1 MDIKEPPLDRLA
13 RLSRHAARLLDARPE
28 LKELSSRMDQPF
40 TREEMAAWLAEPVA
54 DEEALKTRLRQL
66 KNRVWVVT
74 AARDLAGLASLE
86 EVTGAFSDLAEM
98 SIQSALDFHARL
110 LAERHGQPANADG
123 SQMELVVV
131 GMGKLGGGELNVSSD
146 IDLIYL
152 YPDEGETRPLTPAP
166 LPQERGSIV
175 PLSHH
180 EFFQRLGKKIS
191 NTISDTTADG
201 YVFRVDLR
209 LRPWGDSGPL
219 AMSYAMLEDYLTLH
233 GRPWERYAW
242 IKGRLLTG
250 GRHKELDDVVRPF
263 VFRKY
268 LDFNAYQS
276 LRELHAQIRAEVVR
290 KDRQNNIKLGPGG
303 IREIEFAAQVFQLIR
318 GGHEPALRIK
328 PTQQV
333 LKVLAGHQ
341 FIPQATADQLIEA
354 YRFLRALEH
363 RLQYLDDA
371 QTQTLPGDEESRRL
385 IAEAMNF
392 DNWEALLA
400 SLNQHRKITEQHF
413 EQIFAA
419 PQADQSSHPLLPV
432 WQQPEAHITQLETL
446 GFENAADMATRLGQL
461 REIAVTR
468 FPESSRIRADS
479 LMPPIIELSAQQAHP
494 DDTLTRFTGFI
505 ETIAR
510 RQTYLALLAE
520 YPAALKQ
527 LARLFSASPWA
538 AQLVTRQPQLLDEL
552 IDPRQ
557 LFEIPDWP
565 ALAAR
570 LHEALDAEAGDM
582 EAQMD
587 RLRRFKQAQ
596 TLHLLAQDV
605 ADALKLETLSDHLAA
620 LADLLLAETL
630 HRAWLTMPNRHLDQP
645 HFAII
650 GYGKLGGKDLG
661 YASDRD
667 IVFLYDD
674 DTPDAGAIYARLVQ
688 KLSTW
693 FSTATSA
700 GVLYDTDLRLR
711 PDGASG
717 LLVSSVEAFEDY
729 QRNKAWTWEH
739 QALTR
744 ARHVCGDAAIGEKF
758 EAIRRGILTL
768 SRDAAKLKEDVLT
781 MRQKMRDGHPNDTDL
796 FDIKHDNGGIVDVE
810 FAVQYLILL
819 HAKNHPE
826 LLDNAGNIAL
836 LRRCGKSGLLPED
849 IAENAANAYRE
860 LRRQQHLIKLSGA
873 EHARINPAKLEIE
886 RSAVTRL
893 RDTCF
898 T

>member
-1 MDIKEPPLDRLA
+1 MPEAPLDRLL
-13 RLSRHAARLLDARPE
+13 RLSRHAARLVQAKPALRELAARMARPF
-28 LKELSSRMDQPF
+28 SREDM
-40 TREEMAAWLAEPVA
+40 TAWLSAPVA
-54 DEEALKTRLRQL
+54 DGDALKTRLRQL
-66 KNRVWVVT
+66 KDRVWVVT
-74 AARDLAGLASLE
+74 AARDLAGLAPLE
-86 EVTGAFSDLAEM
+86 EVTASFSALAEC
-98 SIQSALDFHARL
+98 SIEAACRFHTRE
-110 LAERHGQPANADG
+110 LAMRHGEPRHADG
-123 SQMELVVV
+123 RPMPLTVI

-146 IDLIYL
+146 IDLVYL
-152 YPDEGETRPLTPAP
+152 YPEEGETAGP
-166 LPQERGSIV
+166 S

-180 EFFQRLGKKIS
+180 EFFVRLARRIS
-191 NTISDTTADG
+191 NALGDVTADG

-242 IKGRLLTG
+242 IKGRALTG
-250 GRHKELDDVVRPF
+250 GDHTELDDIVRPF

-268 LDFNAYQS
+268 LDFSAYQS

-318 GGHEPALRIK
+318 GGHEPALRIR

-333 LKVLAGHQ
+333 LKVLAARH
-341 FIPQATADQLIEA
+341 FIPQATAERLIEA

-371 QTQTLPGDEESRRL
+371 QTQTLPDDEPSQRL

-392 DNWEALLA
+392 DSWDALLFR
-400 SLNQHRKITEQHF
+400 LNQHRKTVEQHF

-432 WQQPEAHITQLETL
+432 WQQPAAHMPQLASL
-446 GFENAADMATRLGQL
+446 GFARAADMATRLEQL
-461 REIAVTR
+461 REIAATR
-468 FPESSRIRADS
+468 FPESSRIRVDS
-479 LMPPIIELSAQQAHP
+479 LMPPIIELSAKQAHA
-494 DDTLTRFTGFI
+494 DDTLIRFISFI

-510 RQTYLALLAE
+510 RQTYLALLSE
-520 YPAALKQ
+520 YPAALRQ

-538 AQLVTRQPQLLDEL
+538 AQLVTQQPQLLDEL

-557 LFEIPDWP
+557 LFEPPDWP
-565 ALAAR
+565 ALAAG

-605 ADALKLETLSDHLAA
+605 AGALELETLSDHLAA

-630 HRAWLTMPNRHLDQP
+630 HRAWLTMPRRHLP
-645 HFAII
+645 APRFAII
-650 GYGKLGGKDLG
+650 GYGKLGGKELG
-661 YASDRD
+661 YASDLD
-667 IVFLYDD
+667 LVFLYDD
-674 DTPDAGAIYARLVQ
+674 DTPDAGAIYARLAQ

-717 LLVSSVEAFEDY
+717 LLVSSIAAFEDY

-739 QALTR
+739 QAITR
-744 ARHVCGDAAIGEKF
+744 ARYVCGDAAIGERF
-758 EAIRRGILTL
+758 ETIRRAILTL
-768 SRDAAKLKEDVLT
+768 PRNAVQLKNDVLG
-781 MRQKMRDGHPNDTDL
+781 MRQKMREGHPNDSGL
-796 FDIKHDNGGIVDVE
+796 FDLKHDPGGIVDVE

-819 HAKNHPE
+819 HAKDHPP
-826 LLDNAGNIAL
+826 LLDNVGNIAL
-836 LRRCGKSGLLPED
+836 LRRCGQAGLLPGE
-849 IAENAANAYRE
+849 IAEKAAAAYRA
-860 LRRQQHLIKLSGA
+860 LRREQHAVKLARAS
-873 EHARINPAKLEIE
+873 HARIDATALQAE
-886 RSAVTRL
+886 RAAVSSL
-893 RDTCF
+893 WQYVF
-898 T
+898 A

>member
-1 MDIKEPPLDRLA
+1 MTIPEPPLDRLA
-13 RLSRHAARLLDARPE
+13 RLSRHAARLLNARPE
-28 LKELSSRMDQPF
+28 LRELSSRMDQPF
-40 TREEMAAWLAEPVA
+40 TREEMAVWLAEPVA
-54 DEEALKTRLRQL
+54 DEEVLKTRLRQL
-66 KNRVWVVT
+66 KNRVWAVT

-86 EVTGAFSDLAEM
+86 EVTGVFSDLAEVC
-98 SIQSALDFHARL
+98 IQAALDFHVRL
-110 LAERHGQPANADG
+110 LAERHGQPKNSDG
-123 SQMELVVV
+123 SPMGLVVV
-131 GMGKLGGGELNVSSD
+131 GMGKLGGRELNVSSD

-152 YPDEGETRPLTPAP
+152 YPDEGETKGPSP
-166 LPQERGSIV
+166 I
-175 PLSHH
+175 SHH
-180 EFFQRLGKKIS
+180 EFFLRLGKKIS
-191 NTISDTTADG
+191 NAISDMTADG

-242 IKGRLLTG
+242 IKGRALTG

-263 VFRKY
+263 VFRRY

-276 LRELHAQIRAEVVR
+276 LRDLHAQIRAEVVR

-318 GGHEPALRIK
+318 GGFEPALRIR
-328 PTQQV
+328 PTQDV
-333 LKVLAGHQ
+333 LKALAEHQ
-341 FIPQATADQLIEA
+341 LIPRTTAESLIEA
-354 YRFLRALEH
+354 YRFLRTLEH

-371 QTQTLPGDEESRRL
+371 QTQTLPDDKESQRL
-385 IAEAMNF
+385 IAEAMHF
-392 DNWEALLA
+392 DSWESLLIG
-400 SLNQHRKITEQHF
+400 LNRHRKITEQHF

-419 PQADQSSHPLLPV
+419 PQTDQSSHPLLPV
-432 WQQPEAHITQLETL
+432 WQHPDEHITQLETL
-446 GFENAADMATRLGQL
+446 GFKNAAGMATRLGQL
-461 REIAVTR
+461 REIAVTK
-468 FPESSRIRADS
+468 FPESSRIRVDS
-479 LMPPIIELSAQQAHP
+479 LMPPIIELSAQQTHP
-494 DDTLTRFTGFI
+494 DDTLIRFTDFI

-527 LARLFSASPWA
+527 LARLFSTSPWA
-538 AQLVTRQPQLLDEL
+538 AQLITRQPQLLDEL

-605 ADALKLETLSDHLAA
+605 AGALKLETLSDHLAA

-630 HRAWLTMPNRHLDQP
+630 HRAWLTMPRRHLDQP
-645 HFAII
+645 RFAII
-650 GYGKLGGKDLG
+650 SYGKLGGKELG
-661 YASDRD
+661 YASDLD

-674 DTPDAGAIYARLVQ
+674 DTPDAGAIYARLAK

-717 LLVSSVEAFEDY
+717 LLVSSVEAFEAY

-744 ARHVCGDAAIGEKF
+744 ARYVCGDNAIGDKF
-758 EAIRRGILTL
+758 EAIRRAILTL
-768 SRDAAKLKEDVLT
+768 PREANKLKEDVLA
-781 MRQKMRDGHPNDTDL
+781 MRQKMRDGHPSDTDL
-796 FDIKHDNGGIVDVE
+796 FDIKHDSGGIVDVE

-819 HAKNHPE
+819 HAKDHPG
-826 LLDNAGNIAL
+826 LLDNVGNIAL
-836 LRRCGKSGLLPED
+836 LKRCGQIRLLPAD
-849 IAENAANAYRE
+849 VAENAANAYRE
-860 LRRQQHLIKLSGA
+860 LRRQQHLIKLAGM
-873 EHARINPAKLEIE
+873 EHARVPPAELRSE
-886 RSAVTRL
+886 RLAVTRL
-893 RDTCF
+893 WETCF
-898 T
+898 G

>member
-13 RLSRHAARLLDARPE
+13 RLSRHAARLLNARPE
-28 LKELSSRMDQPF
+28 LRELSSRLGRPF
-40 TREEMAAWLAEPVA
+40 GREEMASWLAEPVA
-54 DEEALKTRLRQL
+54 EEETLKTRLRQL
-66 KNRVWVVT
+66 KNRVWIVT
-74 AARDLAGLASLE
+74 AARDLAGLAALE
-86 EVTGAFSDLAEM
+86 EVTGVFSGLAEVC
-98 SIQSALDFHARL
+98 IQAALDFHARL
-110 LAERHGQPANADG
+110 LAERHGQPKNSDG
-123 SQMELVVV
+123 SPMELVVI

-152 YPDEGETRPLTPAP
+152 YPDEGETSGP
-166 LPQERGSIV
+166 S

-242 IKGRLLTG
+242 IKGRALSG

-318 GGHEPALRIK
+318 GGYEPALRIR
-328 PTQQV
+328 PTQHV
-333 LKVLAGHQ
+333 LKVLAERQ
-341 FIPQATADQLIEA
+341 FIPGATADRLIDA

-371 QTQTLPGDEESRRL
+371 QTQTLPGDAESQRL

-392 DNWEALLA
+392 DSWEAMLA

-413 EQIFAA
+413 EQIFSA
-419 PQADQSSHPLLPV
+419 PQADQSSHPLLPL
-432 WQQPEAHITQLETL
+432 WQHPEVQITQLEAL
-446 GFENAADMATRLGQL
+446 GFEQGADMAARLGQL
-461 REIAVTR
+461 REIAVIK
-468 FPESSRIRADS
+468 FPESSRIRVDS
-479 LMPPIIELSAQQAHP
+479 LMPPIIELSALQAHP
-494 DDTLTRFTGFI
+494 DDTLTRFISFI

-510 RQTYLALLAE
+510 RQTYLALLSE

-565 ALAAR
+565 ALATR
-570 LHEALDAEAGDM
+570 LHETLDAEDGNM

-587 RLRRFKQAQ
+587 RLRRFKQSQ

-605 ADALKLETLSDHLAA
+605 AGVLKLETLSDHLAA

-630 HRAWLTMPNRHLDQP
+630 HRAWLTMPKRHVDQP
-645 HFAII
+645 RFAII
-650 GYGKLGGKDLG
+650 GYGKLGGKELG
-661 YASDRD
+661 YASDLD

-674 DTPDAGAIYARLVQ
+674 DTPDAGAIYARLAQ

-693 FSTATSA
+693 FSTTTSA
-700 GVLYDTDLRLR
+700 GVLFDTDLRLR

-744 ARHVCGDAAIGEKF
+744 ARYVCGDANIGEKF
-758 EAIRRGILTL
+758 EAIRRAILTFP
-768 SRDAAKLKEDVLT
+768 RDEAKLKEEVLS
-781 MRQKMRDGHPNDTDL
+781 MRQKMRDGHPNNTEL
-796 FDIKHDNGGIVDVE
+796 FDIKHDSGGIVDVE

-819 HAKNHPE
+819 HGKSHPE
-826 LLDNAGNIAL
+826 LLDNVGNIAL
-836 LRRCGKSGLLPED
+836 LKRCGETGLLPKD

-860 LRRQQHLIKLSGA
+860 LRRQQHAVKLSGA
-873 EHARINPAKLEIE
+873 DHARLDAGQLGAE
-886 RSAVTRL
+886 RTAVSQL
-893 RDTCF
+893 WGNCF
-898 T
+898 N

>member
-1 MDIKEPPLDRLA
+1 MDIKEPLLDRLA
-13 RLSRHAARLLDARPE
+13 RLSRHAARLLNARPE
-28 LKELSSRMDQPF
+28 LKELDGRLGQPF
-40 TREEMAAWLAEPVA
+40 TREEMMAWLAEPVA
-54 DEEALKTRLRQL
+54 DEDALKARLRQL

-86 EVTGAFSDLAEM
+86 EVTGVFSDLAEVC
-98 SIQSALDFHARL
+98 IQATQDFHARL
-110 LAERHGQPANADG
+110 LAARHGQPMNANG
-123 SQMELVVV
+123 SHMELVVI
-131 GMGKLGGGELNVSSD
+131 GMGKLGGSELNVSSD

-152 YPDEGETRPLTPAP
+152 YPDEGETSGP
-166 LPQERGSIV
+166 S

-219 AMSYAMLEDYLTLH
+219 AMSYAMLEDYLTVH

-242 IKGRLLTG
+242 IKGRALTG
-250 GRHKELDDVVRPF
+250 GRHKELDEIVRPF

-328 PTQQV
+328 PTQNV
-333 LKVLAGHQ
+333 LNVLAKRQ
-341 FIPQATADQLIEA
+341 FIARATASQLIEA
-354 YRFLRALEH
+354 YRFLRTLEH
-363 RLQYLDDA
+363 HLQYLDDA
-371 QTQTLPGDEESRRL
+371 QTQTLPSDEQSQRL
-385 IAEAMNF
+385 IAEMMNF
-392 DNWEALLA
+392 DNWETLLQH
-400 SLNQHRKITEQHF
+400 LNLHRKIVEQHF

-419 PQADQSSHPLLPV
+419 PQTDQTSHPLLPV
-432 WQQPEAHITQLETL
+432 WQQPESQSNQLQTL
-446 GFENAADMATRLGQL
+446 GFENAADLATRLTQL
-461 REIAVTR
+461 REIAATR
-468 FPESSRIRADS
+468 FPEASRIRVDS

-494 DDTLTRFTGFI
+494 DETLARFIGFI

-520 YPAALKQ
+520 YPAALRQ

-538 AQLVTRQPQLLDEL
+538 AQLVTKQPQLLDEL

-557 LFEIPDWP
+557 LFATPNWP
-565 ALAAR
+565 ALAAQ
-570 LHEALDAEAGDM
+570 LHAAMDAETGDM

-587 RLRRFKQAQ
+587 RLRRFKQAH

-605 ADALKLETLSDHLAA
+605 AGALKLETLSDHLAA

-630 HRAWLTMPNRHLDQP
+630 HRAWLTLPNRHLETP
-645 HFAII
+645 RFAII
-650 GYGKLGGKDLG
+650 GYGKLGGKELS
-661 YASDRD
+661 YASDLD

-674 DTPDAGAIYARLVQ
+674 DTPDAGAIYARLAQ

-717 LLVSSVEAFEDY
+717 LLVSSLEAFEDY

-739 QALTR
+739 QAITR
-744 ARHVCGDAAIGEKF
+744 ARYVCGDATIGEKF
-758 EAIRRGILTL
+758 EAIRRAIL
-768 SRDAAKLKEDVLT
+768 SQPRDAAKLKDDVLT
-781 MRQKMRDGHPNDTDL
+781 MRQKMRDGHPNNTEL
-796 FDIKHDNGGIVDVE
+796 FDIKHDSGGIVDVE

-819 HAKNHPE
+819 HGRSHSE
-826 LLDNAGNIAL
+826 LLDNVGNIAL
-836 LRRCGKSGLLPED
+836 LKRCGESGLLQQD
-849 IAENAANAYRE
+849 LAESAANAYRE
-860 LRRQQHLIKLSGA
+860 LRWQQHAIKLAGA
-873 EHARINPAKLEIE
+873 EHARIDPKKLEAE
-886 RSAVTRL
+886 QLAVKQL
-893 RDTCF
+893 WLACF
-898 T
+898 S

>member
-1 MDIKEPPLDRLA
+1 MTIPEPPLDRLA
-13 RLSRHAARLLDARPE
+13 RLSRHAARLLNARPD
-28 LKELSSRMDQPF
+28 LRELSSRLDRPF
-40 TREEMAAWLAEPVA
+40 GREEMAAWLAEPVA
-54 DEEALKTRLRQL
+54 DEEVLKSRLRQL
-66 KNRVWVVT
+66 KDRVWVVT
-74 AARDLAGLASLE
+74 AARDLEGLASLE
-86 EVTGAFSDLAEM
+86 EVTGAFSDLAEVC
-98 SIQSALDFHARL
+98 IQAALDFHARL
-110 LAERHGQPANADG
+110 LAERYGQPKNSDG
-123 SQMELVVV
+123 SSMELVVI

-152 YPDEGETRPLTPAP
+152 YPDEGETSGP
-166 LPQERGSIV
+166 S

-191 NTISDTTADG
+191 NTIADTTADG

-242 IKGRLLTG
+242 IKGRALTG

-290 KDRQNNIKLGPGG
+290 KDRQNNIKLGPGS

-318 GGHEPALRIK
+318 GGYEPALRIR
-328 PTQQV
+328 PTQHV
-333 LKVLAGHQ
+333 LKLLAERQ
-341 FIPQATADQLIEA
+341 FIPGATADRLIEA

-371 QTQTLPGDEESRRL
+371 QTQTLPGDAESQRL

-392 DNWEALLA
+392 DSWEALLA

-432 WQQPEAHITQLETL
+432 WQHPEAQRSQLEAL
-446 GFENAADMATRLGQL
+446 GFEQGTDMATRLEQL
-461 REIAVTR
+461 REIAGTK
-468 FPESSRIRADS
+468 FPESSRIRVDS

-494 DDTLTRFTGFI
+494 DDTLTRFISFI

-510 RQTYLALLAE
+510 RQTYLALLSE

-565 ALAAR
+565 ALASR
-570 LHEALDAEAGDM
+570 LHETLDAEDGDM

-605 ADALKLETLSDHLAA
+605 AGVLKLETLSDHLAA

-630 HRAWLTMPNRHLDQP
+630 HRAWLTMPKRHLELP
-645 HFAII
+645 RFAII
-650 GYGKLGGKDLG
+650 GYGKLGGKELG
-661 YASDRD
+661 YASDLD

-674 DTPDAGAIYARLVQ
+674 DTPDAGAIYARLAQ

-700 GVLYDTDLRLR
+700 GVLFDTDLRLR

-744 ARHVCGDAAIGEKF
+744 ARYVCGDANIGEKF
-758 EAIRRGILTL
+758 EAIRRAILTFP
-768 SRDAAKLKEDVLT
+768 RHATKLKEEVLS
-781 MRQKMRDGHPNDTDL
+781 MRQKMRDGHPNNTEL

-819 HAKNHPE
+819 HGKNHPE
-826 LLDNAGNIAL
+826 LLDNVGNIAL
-836 LRRCGKSGLLPED
+836 LKRCGESGLLPKD
-849 IAENAANAYRE
+849 IAENTANAYRE
-860 LRRQQHLIKLSGA
+860 LRRQQHAVKLSGA
-873 EHARINPAKLEIE
+873 EHARLDAGQLSAE
-886 RSAVTRL
+886 RTAVSQL
-893 RDTCF
+893 WGTCF
-898 T
+898 N